1 MGTKIVSKTFLNP
14 DKTVFEMV
22 VEAPLV
28 AKKAKGGNFVILRID
43 ETGERIPLTVADY
56 DKEKGTITMV
66 IMAVGKS
73 TTQISKLEPGD
84 EILDFIGP
92 LGNKAHIKKFEHPVV
107 FIGGGVGIAPCY
119 PQAKEMKE
127 EGNHVIAIL
136 SARTK
141 NLLFWEDKFR
151 EFCDEV
157 FITTDDGSLGMKG
170 FGVDKLKQLMLEK
183 PLSQV
188 IAIGPMIMMKFVALL
203 TNGKKDL
210 PLIPTIVSLNTLMV
224 DGTGMCGGCRFQTLH
239 GETKFACVDGPDV
252 DGHDVDFD
260 NLLKRNTRF
269 VRVEK
274 IRLEK
279 YNEECRA
286 IDKFCE
292 EKEIEG

>member
-14 DKTVFEMV
+14 DNTVFEMV
-22 VEAPLV
+22 VEAPLI
-28 AKKAKGGNFVILRID
+28 AKKAQGGNFVILRID

-73 TTQISKLEPGD
+73 TTQISKLEPG
-84 EILDFIGP
+84 P

-107 FIGGGVGIAPCY
+107 FVGGGVGIAPCY

-127 EGNHVIAIL
+127 AGNHVIAIL

-141 NLLFWEDKFR
+141 NLIFWEDKFR
-151 EFCDEV
+151 DFCDEV

-170 FGVDKLKQLMLEK
+170 FGVDKLKELMLER

-252 DGHDVDFD
+252 DGHDVDFN

-269 VRVEK
+269 VKVEK

-279 YNEECRA
+279 YNEQCRA
-286 IDKFCE
+286 IGKFCE
-292 EKEIEG
+292 EKEMEGS

>member
-14 DKTVFEMV
+14 DNTVFEMV
-22 VEAPLV
+22 VEAPLI
-28 AKKAKGGNFVILRID
+28 AKKAQGGNFVILHPYQ
-43 ETGERIPLTVADY
+43 TGARLPLTVADY

-66 IMAVGKS
+66 IMSVGKS
-73 TTQISKLEPGD
+73 TTQLAKLEPGE
-84 EILDFIGP
+84 EIADFIGP
-92 LGNKAHIKKFEHPVV
+92 LGNPAHIVKYENPVV
-107 FIGGGVGIAPCY
+107 FLGGGVGIAPCY
-119 PQAKEMKE
+119 PQAKMMKE
-127 EGNHVIAIL
+127 VGNHVIVIL

-170 FGVDKLKQLMLEK
+170 FGVDKLKELMLER

-188 IAIGPMIMMKFVALL
+188 IAIGPLIMMKFVALL

-210 PLIPTIVSLNTLMV
+210 PLIPTTVSLNTLMV

-239 GETKFACVDGPDV
+239 GGTKFACVDGPDV

-260 NLLKRNTRF
+260 NLLKRNSRF

-274 IRLEK
+274 NRLEK
-279 YNEECRA
+279 YNEHCKALE
-286 IDKFCE
+286 KYCE
-292 EKEIEG
+292 EEEKVE